1 MAASVAVGAMGICGA
16 VVAAALIAVGWTI
29 VQMAY
34 LSPPAGA
41 TLLSTVATWL
51 AAAAGTAVLVGLL
64 GAALVLLG
72 ATAAMRSA
80 LLTKAAIGGRGLA

>member
-1 MAASVAVGAMGICGA
+1 M
-16 VVAAALIAVGWTI
+16 
-29 VQMAY
+29 
-34 LSPPAGA
+34 
-41 TLLSTVATWL
+41 

-80 LLTKAAIGGRGLA
+80 LLTRAAVGGRGLA